1 MGQWK
6 VEMERHKQIHELFK
20 QWIGQ
25 DLLVDW
31 VWRGGRL
38 GGENSGGWI
47 LSFLWVL
54 KPLPGSGGLAVFL
67 LEVLTSAATT
77 PKVIQNQVLCWLH
90 FLLSGK
96 LRGGREGETS
106 HSAYVRAACVRP
118 REEIS
123 LNPPK
128 DVCLLYNKAKVL
140 SAPSKAQ
147 PFWPYLTL

>member
-6 VEMERHKQIHELFK
+6 VEMERHKQIQELFRK
-20 QWIGQ
+20 WTGQ

-31 VWRGGRL
+31 VWRGGHL
-38 GGENSGGWI
+38 GGENSEGWI
-47 LSFLWVL
+47 LSFLWIL
-54 KPLPGSGGLAVFL
+54 NGKCSGGLAVFL
-67 LEVLTSAATT
+67 LEVLTFAATT
-77 PKVIQNQVLCWLH
+77 PKVIQSQVLSWLH

-96 LRGGREGETS
+96 LWGGWERETS
-106 HSAYVRAACVRP
+106 HSACVRAACVSP

-128 DVCLLYNKAKVL
+128 DVYLLYNKAKVL
-140 SAPSKAQ
+140 SAPSKTQ